1 MHRSRR
7 AQENTCGRNRTALT
21 DLRFQKRI
29 TWNVGGDQMFKVV
42 AQKDDGKVVWTAK
55 PFENE
60 KEAYAYADRA
70 AEKGWNVSD
79 RGEVLKMVV
88 EAE

>member
-1 MHRSRR
+1 MWKVM
-7 AQENTCGRNRTALT
+7 AL
-21 DLRFQKRI
+21 KS
-29 TWNVGGDQMFKVV
+29 
-42 AQKDDGKVVWTAK
+42 DGKVVWTAK